1 MRNIMTQRVTITL
14 DEEAFVFLN
23 DVANNNR
30 SAYINK
36 LLKQERRNYLQ
47 AALRKANQEE
57 AKDTNYQEELQEW
70 DSTLSDGLTAND

>member
-1 MRNIMTQRVTITL
+1 MTHRVTITL
-14 DEEAFVFLN
+14 DEESFEFLN

>member
-1 MRNIMTQRVTITL
+1 MRNIMTHRVTITL
-14 DEEAFVFLN
+14 DEESFEFLN

>member
-1 MRNIMTQRVTITL
+1 MTQRVTITL